1 MANKLLI
8 IIFVLLGQRSLIR
21 SRKTNTAELRLEFQP
36 HLFTE
41 KGTPFIYLLLTDGT
55 PFA

>member
-21 SRKTNTAELRLEFQP
+21 SRETNTGELRLEFQP
-36 HLFTE
+36 LLFTE

>member
-21 SRKTNTAELRLEFQP
+21 SRKTNTGELRLEFQL